1 MKRKLLSLLLALAMV
16 LSLCSASALAA
27 GEEMTVPPRIQSE
40 ENEAP
45 SYGKEQTEPS
55 VQEHVDPAF
64 IDTMNRFALRSGA
77 KLLAKKGG
85 CYSPLSLYYALA
97 IAAEGAQGQTAK
109 ELYSVLG
116 TDADALGEQ
125 CPILYRRLNAE
136 DGSTTLLM
144 ANSLWMDEEVG
155 AEPVHFRE
163 EYLQRAQ
170 ERYYAEVFAVDFS
183 DAATGEKMSQWVS
196 EKTKGKLSFSLE
208 PDDEQMLSILNT
220 VYYKSAWENPFDKN
234 NTKKAKFTLASGQKK
249 KIKFMHRTEEGRSCK
264 GKGYTAASRALG
276 SGRVTFYLPDKG
288 VKVGS
293 LLKKKDLFTAPR
305 SKAKDCLLQW
315 SVPKFKC
322 ESKWDAIPT
331 LQKLGVKLAFTDD
344 ADFSALS
351 DTPALITAIDQGTRF
366 DMNEKGAEAAAY
378 THIAMSKATAVMP
391 QKRKTVKM
399 NLNRPFLYT
408 ITSAEGA
415 VLFVGVFDGK

>member
-1 MKRKLLSLLLALAMV
+1 
-16 LSLCSASALAA
+16 
-27 GEEMTVPPRIQSE
+27 
-40 ENEAP
+40 
-45 SYGKEQTEPS
+45 
-55 VQEHVDPAF
+55 
-64 IDTMNRFALRSGA
+64 
-77 KLLAKKGG
+77 
-85 CYSPLSLYYALA
+85 
-97 IAAEGAQGQTAK
+97 
-109 ELYSVLG
+109 
-116 TDADALGEQ
+116 
-125 CPILYRRLNAE
+125 
-136 DGSTTLLM
+136 
-144 ANSLWMDEEVG
+144 
-155 AEPVHFRE
+155 
-163 EYLQRAQ
+163 
-170 ERYYAEVFAVDFS
+170 
-183 DAATGEKMSQWVS
+183 
-196 EKTKGKLSFSLE
+196 
-208 PDDEQMLSILNT
+208 
-220 VYYKSAWENPFDKN
+220 
-234 NTKKAKFTLASGQKK
+234 
-249 KIKFMHRTEEGRSCK
+249 
-264 GKGYTAASRALG
+264 
-276 SGRVTFYLPDKG
+276 VTFYLPDKG

-315 SVPKFKC
+315 SVPKFQC